1 MTRFLLD
8 TDTLSLFRRGDPEII
23 QRLRITRPEEIAITV
38 ISVEEQLTGWYD
50 QIRRLT
56 VPVQRA
62 IAYQRLAETVP
73 FLASFRILP
82 FTELAMTR
90 YDDLRGQRLNVG
102 ANDLKIAAIAL
113 ECGAII
119 ITRNTRDYERVP
131 NLITE
136 DWSRK
141 SEA

>member
-38 ISVEEQLTGWYD
+38 ISVEEQLAGWYD
-50 QIRRLT
+50 QIRRL
-56 VPVQRA
+56 
-62 IAYQRLAETVP
+62 TVP

-119 ITRNTRDYERVP
+119 ITRNTRDYGRVP

-141 SEA
+141 SEV